1 MSKPLSEKL
10 HQVFTAVLTAT
21 VIGGFTMVVETHTR
35 LALLENNVSSLEKA
49 LDDSNQMA
57 VQIVQ
62 EISRIHPRQ

>member
-1 MSKPLSEKL
+1 
-10 HQVFTAVLTAT
+10 
-21 VIGGFTMVVETHTR
+21 VETHTR